1 MTEGVLLD
9 QEGLHQ
15 PDERDVAEAS
25 IWHLGLLLLRMS
37 WPFRGRFLLT
47 ALLAAGRASCLAL
60 LVYSLDK
67 TVQHVTPEALQQAP
81 LHLLLAAAGV
91 LACQLGAAVCQYF
104 SDEAQ
109 RWFLAGV
116 ELATFRWAIDRLL
129 LLPADYFRTRSLLK
143 FVLHL
148 DKLQLAVRA
157 FLGMVT
163 TAATRVLAIVGIVST
178 VLTRSPLYA
187 VLGLSMLGLVSFLAW
202 RRTSRL
208 RQLAREELRT
218 DLGFID
224 RTLAIFSNLHD
235 LHGLGLRDQALSQF
249 DEACSTWTA
258 RTLRMARI
266 QSGGGA
272 IISVIG
278 IVLLAGVLGIA
289 LGMGGAAAGAITAFV
304 AMTML
309 LEPLGE
315 LVRIHIAMQTKVA
328 KLGDIFEFNEGR
340 FNERRQHDG
349 QIALAEPIISI
360 RLENVAYELAGVPL
374 LADVHLE
381 ARRGEIIGIIGR
393 SGAGKTTLAHIL
405 LRLLDPTS
413 GTYLINDK
421 DSRHIS
427 LASFWSQTSA
437 VTQIPVRLE
446 STLAEEVAWVYPQA
460 ASQALEDALKEA
472 GIDPQLRH
480 EPLEELGQHREAV
493 WHTRSLQQRVEWAR
507 VWLRPASLVVFDEP
521 TSLCDP
527 TLEQRFLQSLLRRRH
542 GWITFLISHRPA
554 TLAVCDRLIVV
565 ECGRIVA
572 QGPRKQILA
581 QWMPTLESEGVKAG

>member
-1 MTEGVLLD
+1 MTEVGLLD
-9 QEGLHQ
+9 QEGLHR
-15 PDERDVAEAS
+15 PDENEAAEAS
-25 IWHLGLLLLRMS
+25 IWQLGRLLLRMS

-47 ALLAAGRASCLAL
+47 ALLAAGRASCLAF
-60 LVYSLDK
+60 LVFFLDK
-67 TVQHVTPEALQQAP
+67 TVQHVSLETLEKAP
-81 LHLLLAAAGV
+81 LHLLLAVAGL

-116 ELATFRWAIDRLL
+116 ELATFRWAVDRLL

-163 TAATRVLAIVGIVST
+163 TAATRLLAVLGIVSMI
-178 VLTRSPLYA
+178 LTQFPLYA
-187 VLGLSMLGLVSFLAW
+187 VLGLSLLGLVSFLTW
-202 RRTSRL
+202 RRTRRL

-266 QSGGGA
+266 QSGGAA
-272 IISVIG
+272 IINIIG
-278 IVLLAGVLGIA
+278 IVLLATVLGMA
-289 LGMGGAAAGAITAFV
+289 LLIGGTAAGAVTAFV

-340 FNERRQHDG
+340 LNERRQHDG
-349 QIALAEPIISI
+349 QITLVEPISSI
-360 RLENVAYELAGVPL
+360 RLENVSYELAGVPL
-374 LADVHLE
+374 LTSIHLE
-381 ARRGEIIGIIGR
+381 ARQGEIIGIIGR

-413 GTYLINDK
+413 GTYLINGK
-421 DSRHIS
+421 DSRLVS

-437 VTQIPVRLE
+437 VTQVPVRLE

-460 ASQALEDALKEA
+460 TPQALEDAFREA

-480 EPLEELGQHREAV
+480 ERLENLGQRWEAV

-527 TLEQRFLQSLLRRRH
+527 ALEQRFLQSLLRRRH

-565 ECGRIVA
+565 ERGQIVA
-572 QGPRKQILA
+572 QGPRGQILA
-581 QWMPTLESEGVKAG
+581 QWMPSLESEGAKAG

>member
-1 MTEGVLLD
+1 MTEAALLN
-9 QEGLHQ
+9 QEELRR
-15 PDERDVAEAS
+15 PDEHGAAEAS
-25 IWHLGLLLLRMS
+25 VWQLGRLLLRMS

-47 ALLAAGRASCLAL
+47 ALLAAGRAGCLAL
-60 LVYSLDK
+60 LVYFLDK
-67 TVQHVTPEALQQAP
+67 TIQHVSLEALQQAP
-81 LHLLLAAAGV
+81 LHLLLAGAGL
-91 LACQLGAAVCQYF
+91 LACQLGAALCQYF

-163 TAATRVLAIVGIVST
+163 TAATRLLAILGIVSM
-178 VLTRSPLYA
+178 VLTQSPLYA
-187 VLGLSMLGLVSFLAW
+187 LLGLSLLGLVSFLTW

-208 RQLAREELRT
+208 RQMAREELRT

-224 RTLAIFSNLHD
+224 RTLAIFSNPHD

-272 IISVIG
+272 IISIIG
-278 IVLLAGVLGIA
+278 IVSLAAVLGIA
-289 LGMGGAAAGAITAFV
+289 LLIGGSASGAITAFV
-304 AMTML
+304 AMTLL

-315 LVRIHIAMQTKVA
+315 LVRIHIAMQIKVA
-328 KLGDIFEFNEGR
+328 KLGDILEFNEGR
-340 FNERRQHDG
+340 FNERRQNDG
-349 QIALAEPIISI
+349 QIALIEPINSI
-360 RLENVAYELAGVPL
+360 RLANVSYELAGVPL
-374 LADVHLE
+374 LTDICVE
-381 ARRGEIIGIIGR
+381 AHQGEIIGIIGR

-413 GTYLINDK
+413 GTYLINGK
-421 DSRHIS
+421 DSRRLS

-437 VTQIPVRLE
+437 VTQVPVRLE

-460 ASQALEDALKEA
+460 TSQALEDALKEA

-480 EPLEELGQHREAV
+480 ERLEKLGQRWEAV
-493 WHTRSLQQRVEWAR
+493 WHTRSLQQRVEWSR

-527 TLEQRFLQSLLRRRH
+527 DLEQRFLQSLLQRRH
-542 GWITFLISHRPA
+542 KWITFLISHRPA

-565 ECGRIVA
+565 ERGRIVA

-581 QWMPTLESEGVKAG
+581 QWVPTLESEGAKAG